1 MDPKDVF
8 GATPNSTWQVL
19 CAGGVG
25 FYIPPYQREYNWSK
39 DNIDRLFEDIV
50 HGLQSLVKKVD
61 SLTFL
66 GTLLVMDNAPVLN
79 ADTDQLP
86 ANVRLVIDGQQR
98 LTTIL
103 LININ
108 LHDEI
113 RRRRSKLKLEKEACE
128 WLNYKAIEAE
138 NRLQKTFEV
147 DMDWPVD
154 EDSRWYPSII
164 RAYEDQWSRFK
175 EEAKYKSPLA
185 AFVHGYSKHI
195 RGDDSKQLYKGE
207 NGSNEKTNKVLTNY
221 GVVRGQLR
229 ELLVLNEDNQELGM
243 LSLEDASKNHNN
255 FQETIM
261 NAKFPKEVCSILS
274 DEGNEDFKQLI
285 GLVLFANFLMDRV
298 TVTVVSTKNEDYA
311 FDMFESLNT
320 TGEPL
325 TAFETFRPKVIETE
339 GISDYE
345 RSPSRK
351 LMKPIEDYLGE
362 FKKADDRHTETSRFL
377 TPFALAETG
386 YKLPKRHSDQRGYLR
401 VQYDNK
407 SLPEERHKFLEH
419 MSHTAIFIEDTWK
432 KGDKTF
438 KSITFS
444 EKNEV
449 LTCMDLLGKVSHEVT
464 IGALVRFYSQVKL
477 SSPEDL
483 EKNVSELEKAIKTVT
498 AFFALWR
505 GCGKTTG
512 DLATQYKELLEK
524 GFDEIGIQAFC
535 RCPTNGEPYNILT
548 ADKLQKALRYVLN
561 NRAGIKSKEEWV
573 TRLIEEPVYKDRKNL
588 TRFLLFAAMHN
599 TTEDNEKPG
608 LRSPGRE
615 GTLDMLIWDKW
626 SEDLEIEHVA
636 SQTKPSQIDSAED
649 QITPEE
655 DLYGKPNLLDCLG
668 NLTLLPKSE
677 NISFGNSPWPIK
689 KEMFYILSAPSTE
702 EQKTRLT
709 EVMNRQIAVPDTTQK
724 LILEGKYYRHLSAI
738 YKAPNWNVKF
748 VQKRSKRLAE
758 LVWKK
763 IAPWLGLEDE

>member
-1 MDPKDVF
+1 M
-8 GATPNSTWQVL
+8 
-19 CAGGVG
+19 
-25 FYIPPYQREYNWSK
+25 
-39 DNIDRLFEDIV
+39 
-50 HGLQSLVKKVD
+50 
-61 SLTFL
+61 
-66 GTLLVMDNAPVLN
+66 
-79 ADTDQLP
+79 
-86 ANVRLVIDGQQR
+86 
-98 LTTIL
+98 
-103 LININ
+103 
-108 LHDEI
+108 
-113 RRRRSKLKLEKEACE
+113 
-128 WLNYKAIEAE
+128 
-138 NRLQKTFEV
+138 
-147 DMDWPVD
+147 
-154 EDSRWYPSII
+154 
-164 RAYEDQWSRFK
+164 
-175 EEAKYKSPLA
+175 
-185 AFVHGYSKHI
+185 
-195 RGDDSKQLYKGE
+195 
-207 NGSNEKTNKVLTNY
+207 
-221 GVVRGQLR
+221 
-229 ELLVLNEDNQELGM
+229 
-243 LSLEDASKNHNN
+243 
-255 FQETIM
+255 
-261 NAKFPKEVCSILS
+261 
-274 DEGNEDFKQLI
+274 
-285 GLVLFANFLMDRV
+285 
-298 TVTVVSTKNEDYA
+298 
-311 FDMFESLNT
+311 
-320 TGEPL
+320 
-325 TAFETFRPKVIETE
+325 
-339 GISDYE
+339 
-345 RSPSRK
+345 
-351 LMKPIEDYLGE
+351 
-362 FKKADDRHTETSRFL
+362 
-377 TPFALAETG
+377 
-386 YKLPKRHSDQRGYLR
+386 
-401 VQYDNK
+401 
-407 SLPEERHKFLEH
+407 
-419 MSHTAIFIEDTWK
+419 
-432 KGDKTF
+432 
-438 KSITFS
+438 
-444 EKNEV
+444 
-449 LTCMDLLGKVSHEVT
+449 
-464 IGALVRFYSQVKL
+464 
-477 SSPEDL
+477 
-483 EKNVSELEKAIKTVT
+483 
-498 AFFALWR
+498 
-505 GCGKTTG
+505 
-512 DLATQYKELLEK
+512 LEK